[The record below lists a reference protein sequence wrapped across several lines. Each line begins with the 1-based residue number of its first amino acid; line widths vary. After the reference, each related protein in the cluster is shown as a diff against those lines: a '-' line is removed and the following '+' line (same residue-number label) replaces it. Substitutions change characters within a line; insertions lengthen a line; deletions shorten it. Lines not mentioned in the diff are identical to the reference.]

1 MRFCSNLALEQT
13 EVRLLKEKRK
23 KKAAVAQ
30 QVDGGNV
37 GEAKE
42 GGRSLTGPKNSGKSG
57 ANSNSNP
64 FRVLG
69 FLEETEGDGG
79 MGDVSRS
86 GGGAGGDGEMEEV
99 LVADSNYLP
108 YECMQGICCCVCACV
123 CVRVRVCCYE

>member
-23 KKAAVAQ
+23 KRATVAQ
-30 QVDGGNV
+30 QEDAGKV

-42 GGRSLTGPKNSGKSG
+42 GGGARTGPKKSGKSG

-64 FRVLG
+64 FQVLG

-79 MGDVSRS
+79 MGDGSRS
-86 GGGAGGDGEMEEV
+86 GGGEGGEGEMEEV

-123 CVRVRVCCYE
+123 CVCVATNRPC